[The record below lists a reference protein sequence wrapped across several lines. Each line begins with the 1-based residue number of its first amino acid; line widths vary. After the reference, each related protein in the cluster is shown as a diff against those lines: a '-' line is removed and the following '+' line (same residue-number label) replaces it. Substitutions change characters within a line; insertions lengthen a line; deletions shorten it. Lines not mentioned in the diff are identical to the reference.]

1 MAPASSFVSQQKIR
15 RMINWRTLGFGLV
28 FGLIDSIA
36 LPTIKQISRGGLGR
50 GWMAVP
56 FLLYAASPFLFL
68 KALMGGETLTIMN
81 LVWDL
86 MSDVVVTLIG
96 MAVFSEVIPPVKL
109 VGVAFSFLSLFLMTY
124 EGDGW
129 NEYIASNT
137 RRAIDAFL

>member
-1 MAPASSFVSQQKIR
+1 ML
-15 RMINWRTLGFGLV
+15 NWRTLGFGLL

-36 LPTIKQISRGGLGR
+36 LPTIKQVSVGGLGR
-50 GWMAVP
+50 AWMAVP

-68 KALMGGETLTIMN
+68 KALLGGETLTIMN

-86 MSDVVVTLIG
+86 TSDVVVTLIG
-96 MAVFSEVIPPVKL
+96 LAVFSEVIPPVKL

-129 NEYIASNT
+129 NEYLASNT
-137 RRAIDAFL
+137 RRAVDAFLSIGGKRS

>member
-1 MAPASSFVSQQKIR
+1 
-15 RMINWRTLGFGLV
+15 MIKWRTLGFGLL

-36 LPTIKQISRGGLGR
+36 LPTIKQVSLGGLGR
-50 GWMAVP
+50 GWMALP

-68 KALMGGETLTIMN
+68 KALLGGETLTIMN

-96 MAVFSEVIPPVKL
+96 LAVFSESIPPVKL

-137 RRAIDAFL
+137 RRAIDTFMAIGGR